1 MSVLYRDFYY
11 PLNVFMHILT
21 HEEGGV
27 DYLHYALFE
36 SENERIG
43 AAQEHSTELLLS
55 RLPPPPARVL
65 EVGIGLGTTLMR
77 MAHRGYDVEGIT
89 PDEKQ
94 IAMVQAR
101 YGSELRVRCVSFESM
116 EAVGHAYDVLVFQES
131 SQYIDAETLFAR
143 ARKLAPRVI
152 VLDELAL
159 QPLDMPGALHARG
172 HFLDAASRAGFELTE
187 ELDLSERAAPTVD
200 YFIARLPRYRERLK
214 TDLALTDQQID
225 DLIESG
231 KRYRELY
238 RTGVYGYRL
247 LQFASRLPL

>member
-1 MSVLYRDFYY
+1 MTQPPPYRDFYY

-36 SENERIG
+36 NAGERIG
-43 AAQEHSTELLLS
+43 AAQERSTELLLA

-65 EVGIGLGTTLMR
+65 EVGIGLGTTLLR
-77 MAHRGYDVEGIT
+77 LTRLGYDVEGIT

-94 IAMVQAR
+94 IAMIRDR
-101 YGSELRVRCVSFESM
+101 YGDELHATCVAL
-116 EAVGHAYDVLVFQES
+116 EAMSIGRGYDIVLFQES
-131 SQYIDAETLFAR
+131 SQYIDAEILFAR
-143 ARKLAPRVI
+143 ARELAPRVL
-152 VLDELAL
+152 VLDEFAL
-159 QPLDMPGALHARG
+159 QPLDAPGALHARSR
-172 HFLDAASRAGFELTE
+172 FLDAASGAGFELTE
-187 ELDLSERAAPTVD
+187 ELDLSEKAAPTVD
-200 YFIARLPRYRERLK
+200 YFIERLPHYRIPLK
-214 TDLALTDQQID
+214 ADLGLSDEQVD

-247 LQFASRLPL
+247 LQFKCA